1 MSDVDGR
8 YMSKVYLTQARATK
22 WPEWRSTLVKWARR
36 NLHEWLRE
44 NKAALQAARIV
55 TFNDDTDGIPF
66 INKSRLSMLHTG
78 AIRQLSDRLQ
88 AALLRLELA
97 ERKLA
102 LIS

>member
-44 NKAALQAARIV
+44 NKAQKA
-55 TFNDDTDGIPF
+55 G
-66 INKSRLSMLHTG
+66 
-78 AIRQLSDRLQ
+78 QLDLF
-88 AALLRLELA
+88 
-97 ERKLA
+97 
-102 LIS
+102 